1 MKKHSKGISL
11 NYLSKHYD
19 RITPAEKSKFRQKQI
34 GLIHLKPGERV
45 LEVGCATGILSIL
58 AKRAVGDTGVVEG
71 VDIAPKMI
79 AVAQEKATKAHLRIG
94 FQVASIDSLPYLDG
108 YFDVVISSLMFHHLT
123 IDIKKKGSAEIHRVL
138 KQDGRFFLSDFCSS
152 HWLTMPV
159 MYLRHIWMPSTRY
172 QLFGKLH
179 ALIKETGFNKVK
191 LVKKGFFL
199 ESYMV
204 TK

>member
-1 MKKHSKGISL
+1 M
-11 NYLSKHYD
+11 
-19 RITPAEKSKFRQKQI
+19 
-34 GLIHLKPGERV
+34 IHLQSSERV

-58 AKRAVGDTGVVEG
+58 AKRSVGDTGVVEG

-79 AVAQEKATKAHLRIG
+79 AVAQQKAQKAHLKIG
-94 FQVASIDSLPYLDG
+94 FQVASIDSLPLSDA
-108 YFDVVISSLMFHHLT
+108 YFDVVISSLMFHHLD
-123 IDIKKKGSAEIHRVL
+123 IDIKKRGSTKIYRVL
-138 KQDGRFFLSDFCSS
+138 KKDGRFFLSDYCSS

-159 MYLRHIWMPSTRY
+159 MYLMHIWMPSTRF
-172 QLFGKLH
+172 QLFGKLPWF
-179 ALIKETGFNKVK
+179 ISETGFSRVK